1 MEDSRALKRR
11 AGIAEEVVRMK
22 KEQFEELEQL
32 YEEEHHT
39 FTAFSLQW
47 EQRFDALARLACSA
61 GERRGAGG
69 S

>member
-1 MEDSRALKRR
+1 MEDRRALKRR

-39 FTAFSLQW
+39 
-47 EQRFDALARLACSA
+47 
-61 GERRGAGG
+61 
-69 S
+69 